1 MPTVGADDDTAVGV
15 PMLRRIT
22 TKEIPIQSLSEDEEV
37 SSYGGTGKRR
47 RTAEEEREIKWI
59 KSIIIKSVIGGVL
72 AIVAIT
78 VIWELVKVI
87 SKPSP
92 SPTGTAAVSRPFEPS
107 TRAA

>member
-1 MPTVGADDDTAVGV
+1 MPTVRSDDDTVVGV

-59 KSIIIKSVIGGVL
+59 KSIIIKSAIGGVL

-78 VIWELVKVI
+78 VVWELVKVM
-87 SKPSP
+87 SRPSP
-92 SPTGTAAVSRPFEPS
+92 SPTGNASISRAFESP
-107 TRAA
+107 TRAV